1 MAKAPTVPT
10 NLREFLQFCN
20 VTVDGMLAC
29 VNFLSTL
36 LMQCVK
42 HPFHTASSIESSAMI
57 ASNDDKIEIAV
68 NQLPNDVIT
77 GQNAATSQGCVL

>member
-1 MAKAPTVPT
+1 MCETSIP
-10 NLREFLQFCN
+10 FC
-20 VTVDGMLAC
+20 
-29 VNFLSTL
+29 F
-36 LMQCVK
+36 
-42 HPFHTASSIESSAMI
+42 IESSGMI